1 MNTFVA
7 QRISLKIVNAIL
19 LNAIV
24 TKLSLFLIKFKL
36 ENWNGQ
42 KQLEKNLLEFLPTVL
57 SAKRVNVM
65 NCNAN
70 CEM

>member
-7 QRISLKIVNAIL
+7 QRISLQIVNA
-19 LNAIV
+19 N
-24 TKLSLFLIKFKL
+24 LFLIKFKL

-42 KQLEKNLLEFLPTVL
+42 KQLEKNLLEFLPNVL
-57 SAKRVNVM
+57 SAKRLNGV